1 MVGIA
6 DFFALA
12 QQAGIFHFYL
22 PFVLVFAI
30 FYGLLTKS
38 GIFGKDSMA
47 KRLNAIIALVA
58 ALYVVGFTPVGVQLI
73 SFADYLATLFTDAAV
88 IIVTLLVFIMILYM
102 LVPGKQLGDLTGWLR
117 VLGLVAVL
125 IVLAIFFNAGGG
137 QIFGFIGNIG
147 GGLGISGI
155 SGQDIA
161 LIVLI
166 LITVGVIYWLVSEK
180 SSSKKPPSG
189 GSEG

>member
-38 GIFGKDSMA
+38 GVFGDPSKD
-47 KRLNAIIALVA
+47 KITRRLNAIISLVA

-73 SFADYLATLFTDAAV
+73 NFADYLAVLFTDAAV
-88 IIVTLLVFIMILYM
+88 VIVTLLVFLMIF
-102 LVPGKQLGDLTGWLR
+102 LVLSPTMGFKDFTGWGKIL
-117 VLGLVAVL
+117 LLVAIL
-125 IVLAIFFNAGGG
+125 IALALFFNAGGG
-137 QIFGFIGNIG
+137 AIFGFVGNLG
-147 GGLGISGI
+147 GGLGISL

-161 LIVLI
+161 IIVLI
-166 LITVGVIYWLVSEK
+166 LVTVGVIYWLTSEK
-180 SSSKKPPSG
+180 KESG
-189 GSEG
+189 GKKE

>member
-38 GIFGKDSMA
+38 KVFGDPKQDKTA
-47 KRLNAIIALVA
+47 VRLNAIISLVA
-58 ALYVVGFTPVGVQLI
+58 ALYVIGFTPVGIQLI

-88 IIVTLLVFIMILYM
+88 VIVTLLVFLMIFWM
-102 LVPGKQLGDLTGWLR
+102 LVPMKEHEFKGWTR
-117 VLGLVAVL
+117 IL
-125 IVLAIFFNAGGG
+125 IIIAALIALALFFNSGGG
-137 QIFGFIGNIG
+137 AIFGFVGNLG
-147 GGLGISGI
+147 GGIGL
-155 SGQDIA
+155 SGQDVAI
-161 LIVLI
+161 IVLI
-166 LITVGVIYWLVSEK
+166 LITVGVIYWLTYEK
-180 SSSKKPPSG
+180 STTQQTK
-189 GSEG
+189 

>member
-38 GIFGKDSMA
+38 KVFGDPKQDKTA
-47 KRLNAIIALVA
+47 VRLNAIISLVA
-58 ALYVVGFTPVGVQLI
+58 ALYVIGFTPVGVQLI

-88 IIVTLLVFIMILYM
+88 VIVTLLVFLMILWM
-102 LVPGKQLGDLTGWLR
+102 LIPIKTAELSKWWYI
-117 VLGLVAVL
+117 LVVIAAL
-125 IVLAIFFNAGGG
+125 IALALFFNAGGSA
-137 QIFGFIGNIG
+137 IFGFVGNIG
-147 GGLGISGI
+147 GGIGL

-161 LIVLI
+161 IIVLI
-166 LITVGVIYWLVSEK
+166 VITVLVIYWLTRGE
-180 SSSKKPPSG
+180 SSGDG
-189 GSEG
+189 GGAGGQRTP

>member
-1 MVGIA
+1 MVGLA

-38 GIFGKDSMA
+38 KVFGEDKIS

-73 SFADYLATLFTDAAV
+73 SFADYIATLFTDAAV
-88 IIVTLLVFIMILYM
+88 VIVTLLVFLMIVFM
-102 LVPGKQLGDLTGWLR
+102 LIPTKNLGKLEGWWR
-117 VLGLVAVL
+117 A
-125 IVLAIFFNAGGG
+125 
-137 QIFGFIGNIG
+137 
-147 GGLGISGI
+147 
-155 SGQDIA
+155 
-161 LIVLI
+161 LI
-166 LITVGVIYWLVSEK
+166 LIAAVIALALFFN
-180 SSSKKPPSG
+180 SG
-189 GSEG
+189 GGAIFGIFGNLNVGGFGL